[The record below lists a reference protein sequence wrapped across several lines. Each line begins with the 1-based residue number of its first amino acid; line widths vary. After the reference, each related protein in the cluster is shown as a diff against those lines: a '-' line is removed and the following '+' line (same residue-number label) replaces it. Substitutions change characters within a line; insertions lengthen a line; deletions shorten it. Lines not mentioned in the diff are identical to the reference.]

1 MLCKHKNIFYTE
13 APVWKIE
20 YVKYREGSRENYT
33 EVWNENSTQFK
44 RNEFLKAIRNE

>member
-20 YVKYREGSRENYT
+20 YVKYREGSQENYT
-33 EVWNENSTQFK
+33 EVKNENSTQFK
-44 RNEFLKAIRNE
+44 RNELFATIRNK